1 MLKTAVY
8 LTKQKLR
15 IAKFNVT
22 GDGFKKVQDLSIGF
36 KNGALD
42 EAKIKEV
49 IRKEGIAK
57 TQLLSCLFRHQAGV
71 RFFSFPTH
79 DYQEIS
85 RMVRYEAAELLPLK
99 PDETTIRYLVLNKKE
114 SGYSDTLVVV
124 THKTEVLKLIE
135 GFQKLG
141 LEIDSLNLSSL
152 AIVNSLRYLMH
163 RDKNLI
169 LKSSFMIV
177 YFEDEAVEIIIVKNG
192 VLAFS
197 RGFLQGV
204 GKNFS
209 QVLISEIRLSIELF
223 FNNIK
228 QRKLSKIIIG
238 GFRPDL
244 EQIADAL
251 KPSFDIPFFIEKKI
265 DIASGMVF
273 TQRQE
278 INLLS
283 DEFLSERM
291 REKLKKKIFISSVL
305 VIANILLVAA
315 MFWMMLSNKESY
327 LRKIEEK
334 LSRLKPQA
342 QAIQNK
348 AQKLQMVQTQL
359 ISQLLILDAIT
370 DLINVAS
377 ATSTL
382 NMLSINEQGVLVV
395 RGQAKSLG
403 EVLDF
408 VGSIENSSYFKN
420 SHLNFSSRRKIK
432 DEELIDFEIQANL
445 DKAQGR

>member
-22 GDGFKKVQDLSIGF
+22 GDGFKKVKDISVGL

-42 EAKIKEV
+42 EARIKEV
-49 IRKEGIAK
+49 IQKEGIAK

-71 RFFSFPTH
+71 RFFSFPSH

-85 RMVRYEAAELLPLK
+85 RMVGYEAAELLPLK
-99 PDETTIRYLVLNKKE
+99 PEETTTRYLVLNKKE
-114 SGYSDTLVVV
+114 NGYADTLVVV
-124 THKTEVLKLIE
+124 THKAEVLKLIE

-141 LEIDSLNLSSL
+141 LEIDALNLSSL
-152 AIVNSLRYLMH
+152 AIVNSLRYLMQ
-163 RDKNLI
+163 RNKNPI

-177 YFEDEAVEIIIVKNG
+177 YFEDGAVEIIIVKNG

-197 RGFLQGV
+197 RGFLVGE

-209 QVLISEIRLSIELF
+209 QVLISEIRHSIELF
-223 FNNIK
+223 FNNTK
-228 QRKLSKIIIG
+228 QRKLSQIIIG
-238 GFRPDL
+238 GSHPDL
-244 EQIADAL
+244 EQIAQVL
-251 KPSFDIPFFIEKKI
+251 KSSFDIPFSMERKM

-273 TQRQE
+273 AQRQE

-283 DEFLSERM
+283 DEFLQMRM
-291 REKLKKKIFISSVL
+291 RKKLKKKFFVSGILI
-305 VIANILLVAA
+305 IANILLVAA
-315 MFWMMLSNKESY
+315 MFWMMLSNKEAY
-327 LRKIEEK
+327 LNK
-334 LSRLKPQA
+334 LEQRLAQLKPQA
-342 QAIQNK
+342 QAVQNK
-348 AQKLQMVQTQL
+348 VQKLQMVQTQL
-359 ISQLLILDAIT
+359 TSQLLILDAIT
-370 DLINVAS
+370 DLINVTS

-382 NMLSINEQGVLVV
+382 NMLSINEQGVLIV

-408 VGSIENSSYFKN
+408 VGSIENSPYFKN
-420 SHLNFSSRRKIK
+420 SHLNFSSRRKMK
-432 DEELIDFEIQANL
+432 NEELIDFEIQADL